1 MKALVVGGT
10 GFLGGAIVEAAVA
23 AGCAVAVLSRG
34 ETERTLP
41 QGVRVLQGDRHGDLA
56 VLIGE
61 RFDLVFD
68 TCAYAPD
75 AVERLLQ
82 VVGPGLRHYLFV
94 SSVSVYRDYS
104 KPRLSETD
112 PVPTAGEADYALV
125 RGLPAEQRSDAVAYA
140 PSYGP
145 LKRACEV
152 VAQERLGERAI
163 LLRSGLL
170 VGAGDTSDRLTWWV
184 RRIDQGGRIPVP
196 AAKDSFFQMIDVR
209 DAAAFAVRAALD
221 ERSGI
226 YNMTSRDMPLS
237 ALLDTIVAVTGAE
250 AELVWLPAGKLE
262 EAGIQPWTELP
273 LIAPSDARRR
283 YFFQIDT
290 GRARRNGLTCRPIAE
305 TLTDLLHWDRANRD
319 RPLKCRISPEQE
331 RALLA

>member
-23 AGCAVAVLSRG
+23 AGCEVVVLSRG
-34 ETERTLP
+34 LTGRPLP
-41 QGVRVLQGDRHGDLA
+41 EGVRLLQGDRHGDLA
-56 VLIGE
+56 VLAGE

-68 TCAYAPD
+68 TCGYTPAV
-75 AVERLLQ
+75 VERLLQ
-82 VVGPGLRHYLFV
+82 VVGPGLRRYLFV

-104 KPRLSETD
+104 KPRLCETD
-112 PVPTAGEADYALV
+112 PVPTAGEADFAIV
-125 RGLPAEQRSDAVAYA
+125 RKLPSERRSDAVAYGQ
-140 PSYGP
+140 SYGP
-145 LKRACEV
+145 LKRACEI

-170 VGAGDTSDRLTWWV
+170 VGAGDYSDRLTWWV

-209 DAAAFAVRAALD
+209 DAAAFAVRTAMEA
-221 ERSGI
+221 RSGI

-237 ALLDTIVAVTGAE
+237 ALLNAIVAVTGTE
-250 AELVWLPAGKLE
+250 AELVWLSADKLE
-262 EAGIQPWTELP
+262 EVGIQPWTELP
-273 LIAPSDARRR
+273 LIVPTDAKRR

-290 GRARRNGLTCRPIAE
+290 EKAHRDGLTCRPIEE
-305 TLTDLLHWDRANRD
+305 TLADLLRWDRAHRD
-319 RPLKCRISPEQE
+319 RPLKCGISPAQEQ
-331 RALLA
+331 ALLA

>member
-1 MKALVVGGT
+1 MKALIVGGT

-23 AGCAVAVLSRG
+23 AGCQVAVLSRG
-34 ETERTLP
+34 QTKRTLP
-41 QGVRVLQGDRHGDLA
+41 EGVRVLQGDRHDDLA
-56 VLIGE
+56 VLTDE

-68 TCAYAPD
+68 TCAYAPE

-82 VVGPGLRHYLFV
+82 VVGSSLRRYLFV
-94 SSVSVYRDYS
+94 SSVSVYGDYS
-104 KPRLSETD
+104 KPQLCETD
-112 PVPTAGEADYALV
+112 PVPTAAEADLELA
-125 RGLPAEQRSDAVAYA
+125 RSLPTERRSDAVAYA

-152 VAQERLGERAI
+152 VAQEMLGERAI

-184 RRIDQGGRIPVP
+184 RRIDQGGRVPVP
-196 AAKDSFFQMIDVR
+196 AARDSFFQMIDVR

-237 ALLDTIVAVTGAE
+237 ALLDAVVAVTDAE
-250 AELVWLPAGKLE
+250 AELVWLSAGKLE

-273 LIAPSDARRR
+273 LIAPSGARWR
-283 YFFQIDT
+283 YFLQIDT
-290 GRARRNGLTCRPIAE
+290 GKAHRDGLTCRPIAE
-305 TLTDLLHWDRANRD
+305 TLTDLLRWDRAHRD
-319 RPLKCRISPEQE
+319 RPLKCGLCPAQE

>member
-34 ETERTLP
+34 ETARTLP
-41 QGVRVLQGDRHGDLA
+41 EGVRVLQGDRHDDLA
-56 VLIGE
+56 VLAGE

-68 TCAYAPD
+68 TCGYTPE

-82 VVGPGLRHYLFV
+82 VVGPSLRRYLFV
-94 SSVSVYRDYS
+94 SSVSVYGDYS
-104 KPRLSETD
+104 KPQLSETD

-125 RGLPAEQRSDAVAYA
+125 RGLPAERRSDAVAYA

-145 LKRACEV
+145 LKRACEI
-152 VAQERLGERAI
+152 VAQEMLGERAI

-196 AAKDSFFQMIDVR
+196 AANDSFFQMIDVR
-209 DAAAFAVRAALD
+209 DAAAFTVRAALD
-221 ERSGI
+221 ARSGI

-237 ALLDTIVAVTGAE
+237 ALLDAIVAVTGAE
-250 AELVWLPAGKLE
+250 AELVWLPAEKLQA
-262 EAGIQPWTELP
+262 AGIQPWNELP
-273 LIAPSDARRR
+273 LIAPSDARWR
-283 YFFQIDT
+283 YFLQIDT
-290 GRARRNGLTCRPIAE
+290 EKAHRHGLSCRPIAE
-305 TLTDLLHWDRANRD
+305 TLTDLLRWDRTQRD
-319 RPLKCRISPEQE
+319 RPLSCGISPAQEQ
-331 RALLA
+331 ALLA

>member
-23 AGCAVAVLSRG
+23 AGCKVAVLSRG
-34 ETERTLP
+34 ETARSLP
-41 QGVRVLQGDRHGDLA
+41 EGVQVLQGDRHDDLA
-56 VLIGE
+56 VLTDE

-68 TCAYAPD
+68 TCAYAPE

-82 VVGPGLRHYLFV
+82 VVGPGLRRYLFV
-94 SSVSVYRDYS
+94 SSVSVYGDYS
-104 KPRLSETD
+104 KPLLCETD
-112 PVPTAGEADYALV
+112 PVPTAGEADYELA

-184 RRIDQGGRIPVP
+184 RRIDQGGRVPVP
-196 AAKDSFFQMIDVR
+196 AERDSFFQMIDVR
-209 DAAAFAVRAALD
+209 DTAAFAVRAAM
-221 ERSGI
+221 EARSGI

-237 ALLDTIVAVTGAE
+237 ALLDATVAVTGAK
-250 AELVWLPAGKLE
+250 AELVWLPADKLQE
-262 EAGIQPWTELP
+262 VGLEPWTDVP
-273 LIAPSDARRR
+273 LIVPSDARRR

-290 GRARRNGLTCRPIAE
+290 ERAHRDGLTCRPIAE

-319 RPLKCRISPEQE
+319 RPLKCGLSTAQE